1 MAFLNLSILRP
12 AGPAPFVL
20 DHTCNDHTCNDS
32 CPHCGCLTGLK
43 KIYLYIYREREND
56 LLLADSSPCPLVP
69 AGLNI
74 ILTNVADGR
83 QRFLHVSTLG
93 GREAGGEEE
102 NGPKGNTGRHSF

>member
-1 MAFLNLSILRP
+1 M
-12 AGPAPFVL
+12 
-20 DHTCNDHTCNDS
+20 
-32 CPHCGCLTGLK
+32 
-43 KIYLYIYREREND
+43 
-56 LLLADSSPCPLVP
+56 ADSPLCALVLT
-69 AGLNI
+69 GLNI